1 MGRCPAEELT
11 EKSPAGMLP
20 SRVPAEAVV
29 ECPVWQ
35 IAMGAK

>member
-11 EKSPAGMLP
+11 EMPPAGMLT
-20 SRVPAEAVV
+20 STVPAEAVV
-29 ECPVWQ
+29 ECPVRQ